1 MPILNVKKE
10 SAWRMINL
18 LIMMLSVPIIMAQ
31 SSNDVLTIDVNNF
44 ELFRDRNTFS
54 LQYGKD
60 ERLIIPIEWLIPPDE
75 VQEDDQSY
83 VSSFNYDK
91 RVTSFQIGDGRIG
104 LHLSSYQIQEAGS
117 ANAAAGRDV
126 FLVFDP
132 INKKLYKG
140 GLKLGITKSRVRSM
154 GCPFAQFSFFV
165 IGDINHDGLIDIGA
179 NKEEVRCNWMYDE
192 KKDIERMF
200 GPFYEKHP
208 IQWYIYL
215 DAHWK
220 YESSFNGQDPHTKY
234 LRLPLIALVK
244 SPVDFI
250 RETYG
255 ERLKNAPSANKQ
267 EHILIK
273 QTVVLKYADFGPQA
287 MAYELIGYNRYQWD
301 CSGCGDPR
309 KRHDIKIVVYRNI
322 NLSKV
327 KEVYP
332 IIVGET
338 DYRYIEYNEG
348 VNFLNHKIV
357 ELTHS
362 LKNDKEN
369 SDLYLSIKNT
379 LEKTRN
385 KIIRELDNENRKSLY
400 P

>member
-1 MPILNVKKE
+1 MPMLNVKKE
-10 SAWRMINL
+10 FAWLMIHL
-18 LIMMLSVPIIMAQ
+18 LIMILSVPIVMAQ

-44 ELFRDRNTFS
+44 ELYRDRHTFS

-60 ERLIIPIEWLIPPDE
+60 ERLIIPLEWLIPPDE

-104 LHLSSYQIQEAGS
+104 LHLSSYKIQEAGS

-140 GLKLGITKSRVRSM
+140 GLKLGITKSRVRST
-154 GCPFAQFSFFV
+154 GCPFAKFCFFV
-165 IGDINHDGLIDIGA
+165 IGDINYDGLIDIGA
-179 NKEEVRCNWMYDE
+179 TKEEVRCDWMYDE
-192 KKDIERMF
+192 EKDIDKMS
-200 GPFYEKHP
+200 GPFYEKYP

-220 YESSFNGQDPHTKY
+220 YESSFNGQYPHTKH

-244 SPVDFI
+244 SPVDFV

-255 ERLKNAPSANKQ
+255 ERLKNVPSTNKQ
-267 EHILIK
+267 EHILKK
-273 QTVVLKYADFGPQA
+273 QTVVFRYADFGPQA
-287 MAYELIGYNRYQWD
+287 MAYELIGYNWYQWD
-301 CSGCGDPR
+301 CSGCGNPR

-327 KEVYP
+327 KELYP

-338 DYRYIEYNEG
+338 DYRYIDYNKG

-357 ELTHS
+357 DLTHS

-379 LEKTRN
+379 LEETRN
-385 KIIRELDNENRKSLY
+385 KIIRELDNESRKTPY

>member
-1 MPILNVKKE
+1 MPMLNVKKE
-10 SAWRMINL
+10 FAWLMIHL
-18 LIMMLSVPIIMAQ
+18 LIMILSVQIVMAQ
-31 SSNDVLTIDVNNF
+31 TGNEKLTVDVNNF
-44 ELFRDRNTFS
+44 ELFRDQHNFS

-60 ERLIIPIEWLIPPDE
+60 ERLIIPLEWLIPPDE

-91 RVTSFQIGDGRIG
+91 SVTSFQIGDGRIG
-104 LHLSSYQIQEAGS
+104 LHLSSYKIQEGGS

-126 FLVFDP
+126 FIVFDP
-132 INKKLYKG
+132 INKKLHNG
-140 GLKLGITKSRVRSM
+140 GFTLGITKSRVRSM
-154 GCPFAQFSFFV
+154 GCPFAEFYFFA

-179 NKEEVRCNWMYDE
+179 TKEEVRCDWMYDE
-192 KKDIERMF
+192 EKDIDKIF

-208 IQWYIYL
+208 IQWYIYS
-215 DAHWK
+215 DVHWK
-220 YESSFNGQDPHTKY
+220 HQSKFNGRYPQTKY
-234 LRLPLIALVK
+234 LELPLINLVK

-255 ERLKNAPSANKQ
+255 ERLKNVPATHKQ
-267 EHILIK
+267 KHNLKK
-273 QTVVLKYADFGPQA
+273 QTVVFKYADFGPQA
-287 MAYELIGYNRYQWD
+287 IAYELIGFNWYQWNR
-301 CSGCGDPR
+301 SGCGEPR
-309 KRHDIKIVVYRNI
+309 KRYDIKIVVYRNI

-327 KEVYP
+327 KELYP
-332 IIVGET
+332 IIVGKI

-362 LKNDKEN
+362 LEDDKEN

-385 KIIRELDNENRKSLY
+385 KIIHELDNKNRKT